1 MKRIKLTQGKYAI
14 VDNEDYHYLSRFK
27 WTYGVRTGQNGLSD
41 IEGAVRV
48 LVTRLKRN
56 IISIEDMIIKRPI
69 GGHYEIIFLNGNR
82 LDFRKENMV
91 AISDRSNSHQGRK
104 IVMYKGRPP
113 QSKYKGVNWN
123 VKYYNGLGVRSK
135 KFPWRAGIQKGKNKP
150 DIGKRIQ
157 LTKSFKTEKE
167 AASWYNE
174 RAREFFGKFAYQ
186 NKIE

>member
-1 MKRIKLTQGKYAI
+1 MKKIKLTQGKYAI
-14 VDNEDYHYLSRFK
+14 VDDEDFHYLSRFK

-56 IISIEDMIIKRPI
+56 IISIEDMIVKRPI

-91 AISDRSNSHQGRK
+91 AIPDRSNSHQGRK

-113 QSKYKGVNWN
+113 QSKYKGVYQN
-123 VKYYNGLGVRSK
+123 VNSRNGLRSK
-135 KFPWRAGIQKGKNKP
+135 KFPWRAAIQKGKNKP
-150 DIGKRIQ
+150 DTGKRIQ
-157 LTKSFKTEKE
+157 LTKSFETEKE

-174 RAREFFGKFAYQ
+174 RAREFFGKYAYQ
-186 NKIE
+186 NKI